1 MVFINI
7 NEFIIELRENPPEL
21 ARINEIRIKNKN
33 VNKNEKIIIQ
43 MIYFQ
48 QIHFDRDYSTWRF
61 YDETKQKSG

>member
-1 MVFINI
+1 MLISDCNIFVINVI
-7 NEFIIELRENPPEL
+7 FL
-21 ARINEIRIKNKN
+21 NKN